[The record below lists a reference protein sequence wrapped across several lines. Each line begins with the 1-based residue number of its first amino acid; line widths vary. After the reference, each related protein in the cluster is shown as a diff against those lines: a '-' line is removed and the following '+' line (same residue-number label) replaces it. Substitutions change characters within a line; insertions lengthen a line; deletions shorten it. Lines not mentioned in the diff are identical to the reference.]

1 LPIPFEFIV
10 NGPPV
15 SLQTR
20 RRANLRAWKAT
31 VRQEAERYWPVGSPP
46 TTDIIRITITYYY
59 EGAALDVDNMIKPIQ
74 DALIGLVYDDDRQ
87 VTDAVGRKRD
97 LDGSFRIKGMSPL
110 LAEGFCRGHEFLH
123 IRIESAPDHRELT

>member
-1 LPIPFEFIV
+1 MPIPFEFIV